1 MCVHKNSGPTVV
13 CGVGMLIVDWLKVY
27 NAQRRCTRDISIIS
41 EIVGEERVLS
51 LFLGECG
58 NALYS
63 IYTLN
68 HSIYA

>member
-1 MCVHKNSGPTVV
+1 
-13 CGVGMLIVDWLKVY
+13 MLIVDWLKVY

-68 HSIYA
+68 PNIYA